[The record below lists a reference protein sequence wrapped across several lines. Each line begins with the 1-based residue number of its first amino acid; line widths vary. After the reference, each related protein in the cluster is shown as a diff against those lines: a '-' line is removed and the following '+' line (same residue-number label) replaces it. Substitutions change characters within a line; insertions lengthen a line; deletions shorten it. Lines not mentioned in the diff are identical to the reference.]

1 MRPDQA
7 SRWLTDARFAPY
19 LRICSG
25 DHERA
30 VALYVWN
37 AQISAVMMETL
48 HHVEVLLRNAIDA
61 QFTPV
66 NGSARPRDTWLEDP
80 AILNSSSRDRVHE
93 TIGRISRE
101 GKAPTRGR
109 VVAGLSFGSWRALF
123 DKKYTGLWVS
133 HLYQAFPGGSGDRA
147 QIAAVMSNLV
157 PFRNRIAHHETIVA
171 RPIQRHHDEML
182 ELAGYIDA
190 DAAAW
195 ITSVSRF
202 DTVLASRP
210 DS

>member
-19 LRICSG
+19 QRICG
-25 DHERA
+25 EDHERA

-37 AQISAVMMETL
+37 TQISAVMMETL

-61 QFTPV
+61 RFTPV
-66 NGSARPRDTWLEDP
+66 DGSARPRDTWLED
-80 AILNSSSRDRVHE
+80 ATILNSSSRDRVRE

-101 GKAPTRGR
+101 GKTPTRGR
-109 VVAGLSFGSWRALF
+109 VVAGLSFGFWRALF
-123 DKKYTGLWVS
+123 DKKYAALWVS
-133 HLYQAFPGGSGDRA
+133 HLHHAFPGGSGDRA

-182 ELAGYIDA
+182 ELAGYIDTE
-190 DAAAW
+190 AATW
-195 ITSVSRF
+195 ITAVSRF
-202 DTVLASRP
+202 DAVLASRP
-210 DS
+210 